1 MSPKRGIRIRD
12 GADRSR
18 LVWGSPISYGAF
30 SGEYYPYNVAA
41 STTAEYAPPDRTA
54 YRPFVVHVD
63 MEVSGLGI
71 DVMTAQ
77 ASGLLRLGLYA
88 PNSPDLYPDILVE
101 DLGTVDASTTGG
113 KDIAFSANRI
123 WTAGEVWWFAIQTND
138 ATIGIRGINEKL
150 LGTTSQ
156 TTLLS
161 GNVVDDNDTFSG
173 GLPDPAAVQFARANR
188 NTPHILVKIA

>member
-1 MSPKRGIRIRD
+1 MSPQRGIPIRD
-12 GADRSR
+12 GADRTN
-18 LVWGSPISYGAF
+18 LVWGAPASYGAF

-41 STTAEYAPPDRTA
+41 TAITEYAPPDRTA

-71 DVMTAQ
+71 EVMTAQ

-88 PNSPDLYPDILVE
+88 SNLNGLYPNTLVE

-113 KDIAFSANRI
+113 KDAAFSANRL
-123 WTAGEVWWFAIQTND
+123 WTAGEVWWFTIQTND

-150 LGTTSQ
+150 LGAPLTAAT
-156 TTLLS
+156 
-161 GNVVDDNDTFSG
+161 GNYVVDDNDTYSG
-173 GLPDPAAVQFARANR
+173 GLPDPAAITFARANR
-188 NTPHILVKIA
+188 LTPNIMAKVA